1 MDRMNGTRFL
11 TQDELAKTLTEIDI
25 NANTYPVGGIPMLV
39 SGDKLYIDAEDSH
52 TMIFGATG
60 SKKTRMFAMPSIGIF
75 ARAGESF
82 VVTDPKGELYDRTIG
97 DVVSYGYQGSC
108 VNLRDFRAGVTWNPL
123 SLPYRY
129 YHNGKK
135 TKAIEFAIEMSKMI
149 IGEDSTEET
158 FWSNTAVDV
167 FSGFIL
173 LLFEKASEGECHIKG
188 LADLWKSYISERR
201 RTIAKIKDE
210 FGGSIVYQKISSLDN
225 PSEKTVGSIEA
236 FISMGLN
243 KLGINEEFID
253 FLSQKGL
260 DLQELAG
267 KKNAI
272 YLVIPDEN
280 KSYHF
285 IASLFLEQLYEV
297 LIEKAQSEPAHKLP
311 VRMNFLI
318 DEFANIPKI
327 GNMEAMI
334 TAARSRNIRFH
345 LIVQGMKQ
353 LEQKYAEGAETIM
366 GNCNNWIYLYSKE
379 YNLLQEISRLCGEV
393 IYDNNV
399 RMPLFSEFDLQHLNK
414 EKGEALVLAGRNC
427 PCLTQLADIDDYPYP
442 ILPPQ
447 ELVKPQRWKKI
458 RSFWDKDGEKDHYFC
473 EIDPE
478 DDPYKRRNLKPEKT
492 GEGLQCRAAVGPG
505 GMILATEVF
514 DKSMIDSKAAIALMA
529 SRELAKL
536 DVEPEYAEWYIMLPM
551 VKASYDRRM
560 EVDPEVVFMTLE
572 ELGAERFR
580 KIMDSGNAQG
590 YLPKVQ
596 ESEMILYFTK
606 SAEEIL
612 CFTHDLEELDKNVKV
627 LGSLDAYDGKLGTR
641 YLLNH
646 AFRKA
651 NQELEN
657 TDFEDVSWHYE
668 NKKYNWL
675 ESAIYTFTKQNDKGE
690 FAVLQI
696 IDNRSCLNPKGYVP
710 TLVKRK

>member
-1 MDRMNGTRFL
+1 MNRINGTRFL
-11 TQDELAKTLTEIDI
+11 TQDELAKTLVEIDI
-25 NANTYPVGGIPMLV
+25 NETTYPVGGIPMLV
-39 SGDKLYIDAEDSH
+39 MDDKLYIDAADSH

-97 DVVSYGYQGSC
+97 DVVSYGYESNC

-123 SLPYRY
+123 ALPYRY

-135 TKAIEFAIEMSKMI
+135 TKAIEFAVEMSKMI
-149 IGEDSTEET
+149 IGENATEEV

-173 LLFEKASEGECHIKG
+173 LLFEKAEEEECHFKG
-188 LADLWKSYISERR
+188 LVELWKSYTSDRR
-201 RTIAKIKDE
+201 KVIKKIKEE
-210 FGGSIVYQKISSLDN
+210 FGEGVVYQKISSLDN

-285 IASLFLEQLYEV
+285 VASLFLEQLYEV
-297 LIEKAQSEPAHKLP
+297 LIEKAQSEAAHKLP
-311 VRMNFLI
+311 IRMNFLI

-327 GNMEAMI
+327 GNMDAMI

-353 LEQKYAEGAETIM
+353 LEQKYEEGAETIM
-366 GNCNNWIYLYSKE
+366 GNCNNWVYLYSKE

-399 RMPLFSEFDLQHLNK
+399 RMPLFSEFDLQHLDK

-427 PCLTQLADIDDYPYP
+427 PCLTNLADIDEYPYP
-442 ILPPQ
+442 ILPP
-447 ELVKPQRWKKI
+447 EEMVKPRPWRKIKYFRWGEEKKNCY
-458 RSFWDKDGEKDHYFC
+458 SC
-473 EIDPE
+473 EIDPY
-478 DDPYKRRNLKPEKT
+478 DAPFKRKNLKPVMEDRGKRW
-492 GEGLQCRAAVGPG
+492 LLAVGPE
-505 GMILATEVF
+505 GMVMAEGVF
-514 DKSMIDSKAAIALMA
+514 TKDLVDSKAAIGLMTC
-529 SRELAKL
+529 RELAEL
-536 DVEPEYAEWYIMLPM
+536 ELEAEYVEWYSAAPAVRDTYLSIRTLF
-551 VKASYDRRM
+551 
-560 EVDPEVVFMTLE
+560 PEDIYITLE
-572 ELGAERFR
+572 ELEKWHFTKEMGVE
-580 KIMDSGNAQG
+580 NAQG
-590 YLPKVQ
+590 RMETVQ
-596 ESEMILYFTK
+596 QSEIRLYFT
-606 SAEEIL
+606 
-612 CFTHDLEELDKNVKV
+612 TDLKELGDNRIV
-627 LGSLDAYDGKLGTR
+627 LGRVDAYAGNIGTR
-641 YLLNH
+641 HLLNH
-646 AFRKA
+646 AFRMA
-651 NQELEN
+651 NQKLDKSDYAEA
-657 TDFEDVSWHYE
+657 SWRYE
-668 NKKYNWL
+668 GKKITFDGA
-675 ESAIYTFTKQNDKGE
+675 EIYRFAKKNSKGE
-690 FAVLQI
+690 FTVLQVV
-696 IDNRSCLNPKGYVP
+696 DCRNSLS
-710 TLVKRK
+710 

>member
-1 MDRMNGTRFL
+1 MNRINGTRFL
-11 TQDELAKTLTEIDI
+11 TQDELAKTLVEINI
-25 NANTYPVGGIPMLV
+25 KEKTYPVGGIPMLV
-39 SGDKLYIDAEDSH
+39 LDDKLYIDAADSH

-97 DVVSYGYQGSC
+97 DVVSYGYESNC
-108 VNLRDFRAGVTWNPL
+108 VNLRDFREGVTWNPL

-135 TKAIEFAIEMSKMI
+135 TKAIEFAVEMSKMI
-149 IGEDSTEET
+149 IGEDATEEV

-173 LLFEKASEGECHIKG
+173 LLFEKAEEEECHFKG
-188 LADLWKSYISERR
+188 LLELWKSYTSDRR
-201 RTIAKIKDE
+201 KVIKKIKEE
-210 FGGSIVYQKISSLDN
+210 FGEGVVYQKISSLDN

-285 IASLFLEQLYEV
+285 VTSLFLEQLYEV
-297 LIEKAQSEPAHKLP
+297 LIEKAQGEVEHKLP
-311 VRMNFLI
+311 IRMNFLI

-327 GNMEAMI
+327 GNMDAMI

-366 GNCNNWIYLYSKE
+366 GNCNNWVYLYSKE

-399 RMPLFSEFDLQHLNK
+399 RMPLFSEFDLQHLDK

-427 PCLTQLADIDDYPYP
+427 PCLTNLADIDEYPYP
-442 ILPPQ
+442 ILPS
-447 ELVKPQRWKKI
+447 EEMVKPWPWRKVKYFRWGEEKKD
-458 RSFWDKDGEKDHYFC
+458 RYFC
-473 EIDPE
+473 EINPC
-478 DDPYKRRNLKPEKT
+478 DDPKKGRRSFFQKAAREMRWLV
-492 GEGLQCRAAVGPG
+492 AVGPE
-505 GMILATEVF
+505 GMLLAEGEF
-514 DKSMIDSKAAIALMA
+514 DKKLIESKAAIGIMTC
-529 SRELAKL
+529 RELEEMELEAEH
-536 DVEPEYAEWYIMLPM
+536 VEWYSASLA
-551 VKASYDRRM
+551 VKDTYQKIRALF
-560 EVDPEVVFMTLE
+560 PEDVYITLE
-572 ELGAERFR
+572 ELEEIHFTKEMER
-580 KIMDSGNAQG
+580 QG
-590 YLPKVQ
+590 TDGRMEKVRQ
-596 ESEMILYFTK
+596 SEIRLYFTR
-606 SAEEIL
+606 
-612 CFTHDLEELDKNVKV
+612 DLEAVEDDRII
-627 LGSLDAYDGKLGTR
+627 LGKLDAYEGNIGTK
-641 YLLNH
+641 YLLNQ
-646 AFRKA
+646 AFRMA
-651 NQELEN
+651 NQKLEKLEKN
-657 TDFEDVSWHYE
+657 VYTEASWHYE
-668 NKKYNWL
+668 GKKLTYL
-675 ESAIYTFTKQNDKGE
+675 DEEIYRFSKKDAKGKY
-690 FAVLQI
+690 AVLEVL
-696 IDNRSCLNPKGYVP
+696 DCRRSLS
-710 TLVKRK
+710 

>member
-1 MDRMNGTRFL
+1 MNRINGTRFL
-11 TQDELAKTLTEIDI
+11 TQDELAKTLVEIDI
-25 NANTYPVGGIPMLV
+25 NETTYPVGGIPMLV
-39 SGDKLYIDAEDSH
+39 MDDKLYIDAADSH

-97 DVVSYGYQGSC
+97 DVVSFGYESNC

-123 SLPYRY
+123 ALPYRY

-135 TKAIEFAIEMSKMI
+135 TKAIEFAVEMSKMI
-149 IGEDSTEET
+149 IGENATEEV

-173 LLFEKASEGECHIKG
+173 LLFEKAEEEECHFKG
-188 LADLWKSYISERR
+188 LVELWKSYTSDRR
-201 RTIAKIKDE
+201 KVIKKIKEE
-210 FGGSIVYQKISSLDN
+210 FGEGVVYQKISSLDN

-285 IASLFLEQLYEV
+285 VASLFLEQLYEV
-297 LIEKAQSEPAHKLP
+297 LIEKAQSEAAHKLP
-311 VRMNFLI
+311 IRMNFLI

-327 GNMEAMI
+327 GNMDAMI

-353 LEQKYAEGAETIM
+353 LEQKYEEGAETIM
-366 GNCNNWIYLYSKE
+366 GNCNNWVYLYSKE

-399 RMPLFSEFDLQHLNK
+399 RMPLFSEFDLQHLDK

-427 PCLTQLADIDDYPYP
+427 PCLTNLADIDEYPYP
-442 ILPPQ
+442 ILPP
-447 ELVKPQRWKKI
+447 EEMVKPRPWRKIKYFRWGEEKKNCY
-458 RSFWDKDGEKDHYFC
+458 SC
-473 EIDPE
+473 EIDPY
-478 DDPYKRRNLKPEKT
+478 DAPFKRKNLKPVMEDRGKRW
-492 GEGLQCRAAVGPG
+492 LLAVGPE
-505 GMILATEVF
+505 GMVMAEGVF
-514 DKSMIDSKAAIALMA
+514 TKDLVDSKAAIGLMTC
-529 SRELAKL
+529 RELAEL
-536 DVEPEYAEWYIMLPM
+536 ELEAEYVEWYSAAPAVRDTYLSIRTLF
-551 VKASYDRRM
+551 
-560 EVDPEVVFMTLE
+560 PEDIYITLE
-572 ELGAERFR
+572 ELEKWHFTKEMGVE
-580 KIMDSGNAQG
+580 NAQG
-590 YLPKVQ
+590 RMETVQ
-596 ESEMILYFTK
+596 QSEIRLYFT
-606 SAEEIL
+606 
-612 CFTHDLEELDKNVKV
+612 TDLKELGDNRIV
-627 LGSLDAYDGKLGTR
+627 LGRVDAYAGNIGTR
-641 YLLNH
+641 HLLNH
-646 AFRKA
+646 AFRMA
-651 NQELEN
+651 NQKLDKSDYAEA
-657 TDFEDVSWHYE
+657 SWRYE
-668 NKKYNWL
+668 GKKITFDGA
-675 ESAIYTFTKQNDKGE
+675 EIYRFAKKNSKGE
-690 FAVLQI
+690 FTVLQVV
-696 IDNRSCLNPKGYVP
+696 DCRNSLS
-710 TLVKRK
+710 